1 MTTATEGSVEP
12 SSLPG
17 LDQILDT
24 MISLTRLASLQRV
37 IAAGDDGMAL
47 YLALR
52 RLGFV
57 RVTTPAICRIPKAQ
71 HGVGLIAGRIAGA
84 ESILDQLSPF
94 LATNATVALLVG
106 ARDSS
111 LKIRT
116 RLRNLGFRI
125 EAGVRCT
132 SGLVLSACRE
142 GYGQMERAA

>member
-1 MTTATEGSVEP
+1 MTTAADSDIGQ
-12 SSLPG
+12 SSFPG

-24 MISLTRLASLQRV
+24 MISLTRLASVQRV
-37 IAAGDDGMAL
+37 IVAGDDSMSL

-57 RVTTPAICRIPKAQ
+57 RVTTPTICRIPKAQ
-71 HGVGLIAGRIAGA
+71 HGVGLVISRNTGVEA
-84 ESILDQLSPF
+84 ILDQLSPF
-94 LATNATVALLVG
+94 LATNAAIALLVG

-111 LKIRT
+111 FKIRT
-116 RLRNLGFRI
+116 KLQNLGFRI

>member
-1 MTTATEGSVEP
+1 MITVTEGSIGP

-37 IAAGDDGMAL
+37 IVAGDDSMAL

-52 RLGFV
+52 RLGFP
-57 RVTTPAICRIPKAQ
+57 RATTPAICRIPKAQ
-71 HGVGLIAGRIAGA
+71 HAVGLVASRIAGA
-84 ESILDQLSPF
+84 ESLLDQLSPF
-94 LATNATVALLVG
+94 LATNAAIALLIG
-106 ARDSS
+106 ARDNSF
-111 LKIRT
+111 KIRT
-116 RLRNLGFRI
+116 KLQNLGFRI

>member
-1 MTTATEGSVEP
+1 MEP

-37 IAAGDDGMAL
+37 IVTGDDSMAL

-57 RVTTPAICRIPKAQ
+57 RATTPAICRIPRAQ
-71 HGVGLIAGRIAGA
+71 HGVGLVIGRNVGV
-84 ESILDQLSPF
+84 ETILDQLSPF
-94 LATNATVALLVG
+94 LATNATIALLVG
-106 ARDSS
+106 TRDNSF
-111 LKIRT
+111 KIRT
-116 RLRNLGFRI
+116 KLQTLGFRI
-125 EAGVRCT
+125 EAGVRCP
-132 SGLVLSACRE
+132 SGLVLSACRQ